1 MVCCM
6 NKMSYVCL
14 IAAKMFD
21 FENAIGNYLTHFKT
35 TCTCNVNWHML
46 KILSE
51 KHIYVIVNYTY
62 APWMFSSENQW
73 KV

>member
-6 NKMSYVCL
+6 TNLPYVCL
-14 IAAKMFD
+14 IAAKMSD
-21 FENAIGNYLTHFKT
+21 FENAIVNYLKHFKT
-35 TCTCNVNWHML
+35 IVYWIMIE
-46 KILSE
+46 ILSE
-51 KHIYVIVNYTY
+51 KHNYVIVNYTY